1 MRPDSLGFCRQLFVR
16 HLRCGVRRVEDVLNS
31 LVFFL
36 MVVTLFP
43 LGIGPD
49 SNTLRE
55 LSPGIFWVV
64 ALLSALSVSG
74 RLFSADFEDGS
85 LEQLAVSGHP
95 LGLCAMAEVLAHW
108 VLSGL
113 TLVVAAPVFALML
126 NMVPAAIPTLMLSLV
141 LGTLC
146 LSLLGGIGAALTVGV
161 RRGALLL
168 SLVMIPLTVPVLI
181 FGTSAVGEAAIGY
194 DPSRWIA
201 LMGAF
206 AAMGLLLAPLAI
218 GAGLRI
224 SLEQ

>member
-1 MRPDSLGFCRQLFVR
+1 M
-16 HLRCGVRRVEDVLNS
+16 
-31 LVFFL
+31 
-36 MVVTLFP
+36 
-43 LGIGPD
+43 
-49 SNTLRE
+49 RE

-146 LSLLGGIGAALTVGV
+146 LSLLGGIGAALTVG
-161 RRGALLL
+161 
-168 SLVMIPLTVPVLI
+168 
-181 FGTSAVGEAAIGY
+181 
-194 DPSRWIA
+194 
-201 LMGAF
+201 
-206 AAMGLLLAPLAI
+206 
-218 GAGLRI
+218 
-224 SLEQ
+224 